1 MFYNIFICIFG
12 QNNKIMSE
20 LEYSNIIDIYE
31 KPLLR
36 FILSRTND
44 IDLSKD
50 ISQDAIL
57 KLWLNKTSVKIE
69 SAKSWLF
76 TTAYNNMINIIK
88 YNKRIVKFDNLNE
101 IITNSSTIEE
111 EFDTKDFIL
120 KEFKKLTQ
128 QERRLIT
135 LRDIHKMSYDEIGQ
149 KLKLTESQVKV
160 YLFRTRKKLKDK
172 LKEIK

>member
-1 MFYNIFICIFG
+1 M
-12 QNNKIMSE
+12 
-20 LEYSNIIDIYE
+20 
-31 KPLLR
+31 
-36 FILSRTND
+36 
-44 IDLSKD
+44 
-50 ISQDAIL
+50 

-76 TTAYNNMINIIK
+76 TTDYNNMINIIK

-111 EFDTKDFIL
+111 DFDTKAFIL
-120 KEFKKLTQ
+120 KEIKKLTQ

-135 LRDIHKMSYDEIGQ
+135 LRDIHNLSYDEIGE
-149 KLKLTESQVKV
+149 KLKLTETQVKV